1 MKYFLLGVAAFV
13 CYRLICTFIMYRK
26 LDKYGN
32 RMLKVYSKLAL
43 SIITSCTPN
52 NHNLRIGEL
61 IARSMHSHLTY
72 SGCQNLD
79 THLVA
84 IAKFEYCKEEK
95 KSDQFKMKNLYL
107 LTDAEVKSIDSI
119 DNITEES
126 LIKDHTCLRF
136 EQGDDN
142 KLDMYLG
149 DERLDPGNRYDLKYM
164 IKLLKTFND
173 MLYKPSSMNK
183 NFVDLF
189 AIDFTEFRLL
199 NSERINTVLNM
210 IKDKEWKEV

>member
-1 MKYFLLGVAAFV
+1 MKYFLLGVAAFA

-52 NHNLRIGEL
+52 NHDLRIGEL
-61 IARSMHSHLTY
+61 IVRSIHSHLTY

-107 LTDAEVKSIDSI
+107 LTDTEFKSIDSI
-119 DNITEES
+119 ENITEEF
-126 LIKDHTCLRF
+126 LIKDHKFLRF

-142 KLDMYLG
+142 KLDMYFG
-149 DERLDPGNRYDLKYM
+149 DERLDPGNRYDLKSM
-164 IKLLKTFND
+164 IKLLKMLND
-173 MLYKPSSMNK
+173 TLYKPSSMDK
-183 NFVDLF
+183 NFIDLF
-189 AIDFTEFRLL
+189 TIDFTEFRLL
-199 NSERINTVLNM
+199 NNERTNNILKM